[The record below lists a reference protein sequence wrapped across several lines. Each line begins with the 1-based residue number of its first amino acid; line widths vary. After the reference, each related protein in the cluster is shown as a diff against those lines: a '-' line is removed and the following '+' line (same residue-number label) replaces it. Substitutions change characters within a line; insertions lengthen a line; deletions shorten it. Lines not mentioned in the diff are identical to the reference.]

1 MEHLTDLSHL
11 ESLDS
16 ARVVAGA
23 LTDLLATLY
32 ILTVATLG
40 YVLFLFLL

>member
-1 MEHLTDLSHL
+1 MEHLTDLSYL

-23 LTDLLATLY
+23 LTDLLAALY

-40 YVLFLFLL
+40 YLLSLFPL